1 MEKIF
6 QPKIVW
12 INPNDIH
19 GVEKRG
25 EDLKQLNLLTNVIKC
40 V

>member
-19 GVEKRG
+19 GVVGNCETQDVR
-25 EDLKQLNLLTNVIKC
+25 L
-40 V
+40 